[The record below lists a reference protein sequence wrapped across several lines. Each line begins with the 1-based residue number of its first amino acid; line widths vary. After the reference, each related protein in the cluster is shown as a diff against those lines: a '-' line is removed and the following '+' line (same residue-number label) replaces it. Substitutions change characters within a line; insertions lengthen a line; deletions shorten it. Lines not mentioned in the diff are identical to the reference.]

1 MRVLTLDEAKVFT
14 RRMMSHYLWNVPE
27 SIIEDI
33 AMGVEEH
40 AWKVQRTLNING
52 VNEEGISL
60 EGIHHNEIVGW
71 TVGMK
76 AMESAGLAEQDKE
89 TGRWHLTAEAVKQP
103 KPKPDAWGLLSP
115 ISKEE
120 LDLVLTASAVHA
132 NNIS

>member
-14 RRMMSHYLWNVPE
+14 RRMMSHYMWNVPE
-27 SIIEDI
+27 AIIQDI

-40 AWKVQRTLNING
+40 AWMVQRTLNIDG

-60 EGIHHNEIVGW
+60 EGIHHKEIVAW

-76 AMESAGLAEQDKE
+76 ANESAGLVERDEK
-89 TGRWHLTAEAVKQP
+89 TGRWHLTRAAVKQP
-103 KPKPDAWGLLSP
+103 KPKPDAWGLLTP

-120 LDLVLTASAVHA
+120 LDLVLTASAVHV
-132 NNIS
+132 NGT